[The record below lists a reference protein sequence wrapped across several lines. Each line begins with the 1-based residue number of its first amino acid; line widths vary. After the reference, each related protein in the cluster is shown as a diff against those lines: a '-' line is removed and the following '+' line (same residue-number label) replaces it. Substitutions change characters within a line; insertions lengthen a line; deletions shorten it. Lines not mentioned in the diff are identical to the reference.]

1 MGSRFA
7 SDRIAIAMCDV
18 CGFQYK
24 LKELKSLVVKGRDTN
39 IKACPECWNPDQPQL
54 KLGEFP
60 VDDPQAIRNPRPD
73 DGGRGTLWNVQ
84 NSWITVD
91 PTTLEE
97 TRHTTKYDDAN
108 RAWDLI

>member
-1 MGSRFA
+1 MAVNSKTL
-7 SDRIAIAMCDV
+7 AMCDT
-18 CGFQYK
+18 CGFTYPHRVMRMNSYG
-24 LKELKSLVVKGRDTN
+24 LLV
-39 IKACPECWNPDQPQL
+39 CPEDFEGQYDLKNSPLNKVPNVKDNPR
-54 KLGEFP
+54 
-60 VDDPQAIRNPRPD
+60 VMNPRPD

>member
-1 MGSRFA
+1 MATEKRA
-7 SDRIAIAMCDV
+7 KAMCDECSFV
-18 CGFQYK
+18 YPLRVMRLTSYNTLRCPQCFD
-24 LKELKSLVVKGRDTN
+24 GRYDLHN
-39 IKACPECWNPDQPQL
+39 HPQNRVPDVR
-54 KLGEFP
+54 E
-60 VDDPQAIRNPRPD
+60 DPAIRNARPD